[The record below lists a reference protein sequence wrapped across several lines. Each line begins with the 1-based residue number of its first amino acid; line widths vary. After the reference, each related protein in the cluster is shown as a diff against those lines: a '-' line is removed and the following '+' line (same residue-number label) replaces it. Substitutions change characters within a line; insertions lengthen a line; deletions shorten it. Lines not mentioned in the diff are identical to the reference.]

1 MGYVSVIKRLED
13 GYYLIVP
20 RDIHA
25 FIEYQKKLYF
35 YEEHGSYKKFISC
48 LPFAELRVHETEP
61 YIDRWFGSG
70 ILKDELVKIP
80 DSNWVRDL
88 KEGIA
93 DLEISYRN
101 NIIKIYVKKE

>member
-1 MGYVSVIKRLED
+1 MGYVSVIKGLED
-13 GYYLIVP
+13 GYYLVVP

-25 FIEYQKKLYF
+25 FIEYQKKLHF

-48 LPFAELRVHETEP
+48 LSFEELRGHENEP

-93 DLEISYRN
+93 GLEISYIN
-101 NIIKIYVKKE
+101 GVIKIYVTKE